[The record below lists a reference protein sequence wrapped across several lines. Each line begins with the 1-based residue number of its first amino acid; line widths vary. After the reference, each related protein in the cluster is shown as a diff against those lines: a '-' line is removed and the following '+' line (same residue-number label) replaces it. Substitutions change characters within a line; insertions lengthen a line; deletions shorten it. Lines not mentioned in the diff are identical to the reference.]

1 MSFDH
6 NETQQLQDRIGEY
19 LIPYL
24 EQYVFDELSESY
36 LEKAGIADILTGVP
50 VPIKKTEM
58 TGLSTFVIA
67 QNMAFV
73 MGCDINFKYR
83 DNYVAYI
90 VRTFTK
96 DFVKPLINEGVEAAA
111 KGDFDYA
118 CICFRGALLIDPDS
132 ADALYCYGRACKDSY
147 EKGEGEE
154 YIGLYKAESLE
165 AFEKLTLIKPDFDM
179 GFYFLG
185 YAYLNMGLYVKAK
198 LTWESFLKLASDH
211 KQKEE
216 VNEWL
221 DKLAEPV
228 KIEEGYNHVLAGR
241 FAEGIGIL
249 SSYEE
254 DERFNTWWPL
264 WYYLGFAYSELGDRE
279 TAEKCYLEVLKLS
292 PSNSDTMEKLAEL
305 YEAEGNSVLAE
316 KYRKKIEVVKHNIEL
331 YLEVLKLSPSNSDT
345 MEKLAELY
353 EAEGNSVLA
362 EKYRKKIEVVKH
374 NIELDKAE
382 KNGLS

>member
-147 EKGEGEE
+147 EKGEGVFTRRN
-154 YIGLYKAESLE
+154 LWKLLKSL
-165 AFEKLTLIKPDFDM
+165 
-179 GFYFLG
+179 
-185 YAYLNMGLYVKAK
+185 
-198 LTWESFLKLASDH
+198 
-211 KQKEE
+211 
-216 VNEWL
+216 
-221 DKLAEPV
+221 
-228 KIEEGYNHVLAGR
+228 R
-241 FAEGIGIL
+241 
-249 SSYEE
+249 
-254 DERFNTWWPL
+254 
-264 WYYLGFAYSELGDRE
+264 
-279 TAEKCYLEVLKLS
+279 
-292 PSNSDTMEKLAEL
+292 
-305 YEAEGNSVLAE
+305 
-316 KYRKKIEVVKHNIEL
+316 
-331 YLEVLKLSPSNSDT
+331 
-345 MEKLAELY
+345 
-353 EAEGNSVLA
+353 
-362 EKYRKKIEVVKH
+362 
-374 NIELDKAE
+374 
-382 KNGLS
+382 

>member
-221 DKLAEPV
+221 GKL
-228 KIEEGYNHVLAGR
+228 
-241 FAEGIGIL
+241 
-249 SSYEE
+249 
-254 DERFNTWWPL
+254 
-264 WYYLGFAYSELGDRE
+264 
-279 TAEKCYLEVLKLS
+279 
-292 PSNSDTMEKLAEL
+292 
-305 YEAEGNSVLAE
+305 
-316 KYRKKIEVVKHNIEL
+316 
-331 YLEVLKLSPSNSDT
+331 
-345 MEKLAELY
+345 
-353 EAEGNSVLA
+353 
-362 EKYRKKIEVVKH
+362 
-374 NIELDKAE
+374 
-382 KNGLS
+382 